1 MQWSKLRSTVESRFA
16 PALGRRV
23 SLHQARY
30 RYTNNAVGRVWIAI
44 DGRDAAS
51 FQTDDA
57 PVEIAR
63 ETARLMDER
72 DAWGSMATYMEAV
85 AEAEGAVRAAGV
97 YSDRDAI
104 AELRAFLAMPVDE
117 ALASPSP
124 LLRALAMLD
133 ARVGKRRLKALAASP
148 DQHPLVRT
156 LLAVR
161 CDAEGVR
168 IGPRSIDAASPEPGE
183 E

>member
-30 RYTNNAVGRVWIAI
+30 RHAREELGRVWISI

-51 FQTDDA
+51 FATPDQWMEVRA
-57 PVEIAR
+57 EAV
-63 ETARLMDER
+63 RLLDER
-72 DAWGSMATYMEAV
+72 DEWGTTAAFER
-85 AEAEGAVRAAGV
+85 AEADAREHVRAAGI
-97 YSDRDAI
+97 YSDAGAI
-104 AELRAFLAMPVDE
+104 AELRAFLSMPVEE
-117 ALASPSP
+117 ALAAPSP
-124 LLRALAMLD
+124 LLRALAVLD
-133 ARVGKRRLKALAASP
+133 ARVGKRRLKALAAAP
-148 DQHPLVRT
+148 DLHPLVRT

-168 IGPRSIDAASPEPGE
+168 IGPPAA
-183 E
+183 

>member
-23 SLHQARY
+23 TLHQARY
-30 RYTNNAVGRVWIAI
+30 RYTREEVGRVWISV
-44 DGRDAAS
+44 DGRDSAS
-51 FQTDDA
+51 FATGAAARDTGDEA
-57 PVEIAR
+57 VRLLDEHDAR
-63 ETARLMDER
+63 ETTAADEQAAADASATAR
-72 DAWGSMATYMEAV
+72 AS
-85 AEAEGAVRAAGV
+85 GV

-104 AELRAFLAMPVDE
+104 AELRAFLSMPVEE

-124 LLRALAMLD
+124 LLRALAVLD
-133 ARVGKRRLKALAASP
+133 ARVGKRRLAALAAAP
-148 DQHPLVRT
+148 DLHPLVRT

-168 IGPRSIDAASPEPGE
+168 VAPPGGPGDVAAG
-183 E
+183 

>member
-30 RYTNNAVGRVWIAI
+30 RHANEALGRVWIAI

-51 FQTDDA
+51 FASNDSR
-57 PVEIAR
+57 VEAGA
-63 ETARLMDER
+63 EAERLMDER
-72 DAWGSMATYMEAV
+72 DAWGSTAAYQQAME
-85 AEAEGAVRAAGV
+85 EALDTVRAAGV
-97 YSDRDAI
+97 YSDDDAL
-104 AELRAFLAMPVDE
+104 AELHAFLSMPVDE
-117 ALASPSP
+117 ALVAPSP
-124 LLRALAMLD
+124 LLRALAVLD

-148 DQHPLVRT
+148 DAHPLVRT

-168 IGPRSIDAASPEPGE
+168 TAPPAP
-183 E
+183 